1 MKSMLDKEAISKSVD
16 RMSQLKEKITELKSE
31 YDNAE
36 AELLKQFSEDIEN
49 TKLKT
54 IRYEGVNAVV
64 DATMADKVTVTY
76 PTVLKK
82 IFGDVYKDL
91 VTEKTTYELTAPAKR
106 MLAAIYNREIVRDMS
121 FEQAIDSLPCS
132 EKAKR
137 TLMIKIKG
145 AKFETDKKN
154 LIKIGEIDAENADT
168 YAYFFSEIIN
178 WEQFTRLLSVSG
190 IKSEY
195 EIEAAM
201 RTIDGAVLAEKTPKI
216 TLS

>member
-1 MKSMLDKEAISKSVD
+1 MLDKEALSKKID
-16 RMSQLKEKITELKSE
+16 RMAQLKENISELKSE
-31 YDNAE
+31 YDQNE
-36 AELLKQFSEDIEN
+36 AEVLKQFSEDIEN

-54 IRYEGVNAVV
+54 IRYEGVNAAV
-64 DATMADKVTVTY
+64 DATMVDKVTVTY
-76 PTVLKK
+76 PTILKK

-91 VTEKTTYELTAPAKR
+91 VTEKTTYELTTPAKR

-137 TLMIKIKG
+137 ALTIKIKG
-145 AKFETDKKN
+145 AKFDTDKKN
-154 LIKIGEIDAENADT
+154 LVKIGEIDEENADA

-178 WEQFTRLLSVSG
+178 WEQFLRLLSVSG
-190 IKSEY
+190 ITSED
-195 EIEAAM
+195 EINDIM
-201 RTIDGAVLAEKTPKI
+201 RDIDGAILAEKTPKI